1 MYAISYEDLIR
12 RHSLK
17 GTSKNNEDLKLIC
30 DIRHQFTNYEKLVY
44 FYSVFPKRR
53 KELNSYIGKLIR
65 EGPDAIEDFKQ
76 KIKKLERK
84 VNLNG
89 KEGKE
94 AFLKQEEKRLKREYP
109 DLTPKQLRE
118 WALASRSQI
127 IRLNNNYI
135 NKKRSRKNETE
146 TE

>member
-1 MYAISYEDLIR
+1 MYAISYEDLIK
-12 RHSLK
+12 RHKLK
-17 GTSKNNEDLKLIC
+17 GTSKNDENIKLIC

-65 EGPDAIEDFKQ
+65 EGPDAIEAFKQ
-76 KIKKLERK
+76 KVKKLEKK
-84 VNLNG
+84 VNLNE

-109 DLTPKQLRE
+109 DLTQKQLKE

-127 IRLNNNYI
+127 IRLNNDYI
-135 NKKRSRKNETE
+135 NRTRSRKNETK
-146 TE
+146 